1 MNKEIEIKSKKRKI
15 SKKDYNYNN
24 RRIKI
29 VGEVKR
35 ENRKRRNVQRRRKY
49 VIKRMKKKKEEI

>member
-24 RRIKI
+24 RRVKI

-49 VIKRMKKKKEEI
+49 VIKRMKKKKEI

>member
-49 VIKRMKKKKEEI
+49 VIKRMKKMKNIK

>member
-49 VIKRMKKKKEEI
+49 VIKRMKKKKEI